1 MSRSTAT
8 ERELGL
14 SGVLERIC
22 SENPALCYDA
32 LVAREENILRF
43 WELFL
48 MEYRDVGSYFARI
61 GLEKKRIVG
70 LRERLRG

>member
-8 ERELGL
+8 ERESGL

-22 SENPALCYDA
+22 RENPALRYDA

-43 WELFL
+43 WGKFL
-48 MEYRDVGSYFARI
+48 GEYGDAERYLRRI
-61 GLEKKRIVG
+61 GLEKTRIQG
-70 LRERLRG
+70 LREKLRK

>member
-1 MSRSTAT
+1 MLRSTGT

-14 SGVLERIC
+14 DGVLERVC
-22 SENPALCYDA
+22 RENPALCYDA

-43 WELFL
+43 GELFL
-48 MEYRDVGSYFARI
+48 MEYRDVESYSARI

>member
-22 SENPALCYDA
+22 RENSTLCYGE

-43 WELFL
+43 
-48 MEYRDVGSYFARI
+48 
-61 GLEKKRIVG
+61 
-70 LRERLRG
+70 